1 MPKRKAQNGG
11 GDNEGKRRRKR
22 TSRPNKFKKVSTGKV
37 EKKKKQKVEVEKKEA
52 KWTNKQRVLVF
63 ASRGVSFRGRH
74 LMEDIRTLMPH
85 SKADSKMD
93 KSQGFQNINELC
105 EMRNCNKVIFF
116 EARKKMDLY
125 MWISNP
131 PHGPSAKF
139 LVENM
144 HTMSELKMTGNCL
157 KGSRPIVSFD
167 KSFDAEPHYQVLK
180 ELLLQMFSVPYLHPK
195 SQPFSDKVYTFSVL
209 DNRIW
214 FRNYQI
220 IEEDASLA
228 EIGPRF
234 ALNLIKIFGGSFG
247 GPVLYENPHYV
258 SPNMQ
263 RRELKKMMSSKYQ
276 DKVAAKMGRE
286 ERRPDVTF
294 NAQTLE
300 EVFETDQ
307 S

>member
-1 MPKRKAQNGG
+1 MAKRKATENVQS
-11 GDNEGKRRRKR
+11 DARKGKKRARK
-22 TSRPNKFKKVSTGKV
+22 SKKIEKGKVDKKVTKPQHKGQV
-37 EKKKKQKVEVEKKEA
+37 VKKKLPTQ
-52 KWTNKQRVLVF
+52 WTNKQRILVF

-74 LMEDIRTLMPH
+74 LMNDLRALLPH
-85 SKADSKMD
+85 SRSDSKMD
-93 KSQGFQNINELC
+93 KTQGFQNINELC

-125 MWISNP
+125 MWIANA

-144 HTMSELKMTGNCL
+144 HTMNELKMTGNCL
-157 KGSRPIVSFD
+157 KGSRPVVSFD
-167 KSFDAEPHYQVLK
+167 QSFDEHPHHQVLK

-195 SQPFSDKVYTFSVL
+195 SQPFVDNVYTFSVL

-234 ALNLIKIFGGSFG
+234 ALNLIKIFSGSFG
-247 GPVLYENPHYV
+247 GPVLYENPEYV
-258 SPNMQ
+258 SPNVH
-263 RRELKKMMSSKYQ
+263 RRDLKKMMSAKYN
-276 DKVAAKMGRE
+276 DKVQARQGRE
-286 ERRPDVTF
+286 ERRPSVTF
-294 NAQTLE
+294 DTETLE
-300 EVFETDQ
+300 EIFE
-307 S
+307 SI